1 MVLHPLIKLGVLA
14 IALALSGSGMAA
26 GKLYCCDDA
35 KGMQVC
41 GDVLPQA
48 CYGRAY
54 REIGASGRTLRNV
67 AAPLTAE
74 ERAQQALEEAKRKEE
89 EAALKEQQ
97 RKDQALLNTYG
108 SVKDIEAM
116 RSRAQDDVQRS
127 IAAAQEKIA
136 EIRVQRK
143 KFEDEAE
150 FYKKKQLPAAVQKG
164 LNDTAFEIAAQESII
179 ESKQKELKIIREKY
193 DEDKRRY
200 IDLSRR
206 GLTRQ

>member
-143 KFEDEAE
+143 QYEDEAE

-164 LNDTAFEIAAQESII
+164 LNDTAFEITAQESII

>member
-74 ERAQQALEEAKRKEE
+74 GRAQQALEEAKRKEE

-136 EIRVQRK
+136 EIRAQRK
-143 KFEDEAE
+143 QYEDEAE

-164 LNDTAFEIAAQESII
+164 LNDTAFEITAQESII

>member
-1 MVLHPLIKLGVLA
+1 MHPLIKLAVLA
-14 IALALSGSGMAA
+14 IALALSGSSMAA

-35 KGMQVC
+35 KGMKVC
-41 GDVLPQA
+41 GDLLPHA

-67 AAPLTAE
+67 DAPLTAE
-74 ERAQQALEEAKRKEE
+74 ERAQQAIEEAKRKEE

-143 KFEDEAE
+143 QYEDEAE
-150 FYKKKQLPAAVQKG
+150 FYKKKQLPATVQKG
-164 LNDTAFEIAAQESII
+164 LSDTAFEITAQESII

>member
-164 LNDTAFEIAAQESII
+164 LNDTAFEITAQESII

>member
-41 GDVLPQA
+41 GDLLPHA

-164 LNDTAFEIAAQESII
+164 LNDTAFEITAQESII

>member
-136 EIRVQRK
+136 EIRAQRK
-143 KFEDEAE
+143 QYEDEAE
-150 FYKKKQLPAAVQKG
+150 FYTKKQLPAAVQKG
-164 LNDTAFEIAAQESII
+164 LNDTAFEITAQESII

>member
-1 MVLHPLIKLGVLA
+1 MVLHPLIKLAVLA
-14 IALALSGSGMAA
+14 IALALCGSGMAA

-136 EIRVQRK
+136 EIRAQRK
-143 KFEDEAE
+143 QYEDEAE

-164 LNDTAFEIAAQESII
+164 LNDTAFEITAQESII

>member
-74 ERAQQALEEAKRKEE
+74 ERAQKALEEAKRKEE

-136 EIRVQRK
+136 EIRAQRK
-143 KFEDEAE
+143 QYEDEAE

-164 LNDTAFEIAAQESII
+164 LNDTAFEITAQESII